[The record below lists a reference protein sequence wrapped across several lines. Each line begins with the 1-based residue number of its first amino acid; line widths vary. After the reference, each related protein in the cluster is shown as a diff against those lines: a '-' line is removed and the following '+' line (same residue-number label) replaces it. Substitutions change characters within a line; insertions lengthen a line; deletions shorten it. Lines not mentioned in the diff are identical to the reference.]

1 MGQLKELY
9 EFFIEEHLDW
19 IKLKNEENKVLQRI
33 REKNQSNW
41 KIVESCREIMFENAR
56 FIDILRRDVENDRK
70 QIKEFG

>member
-9 EFFIEEHLDW
+9 ESFIEEHLDW
-19 IKLKNEENKVLQRI
+19 IKLKNNENKVLQRI

-56 FIDILRRDVENDRK
+56 MIDILRRDIENDRR
-70 QIKEFG
+70 QIKELD